1 MLTITLAAL
10 AGTLIPWIVF
20 SEMDKKSG
28 ASRGTLSRGA
38 FVGWFFGTFALAL
51 IGGGLGSFVDG
62 AGGTAAGV
70 GWAIALIPLA
80 WRRLR
85 DVGAPPWLAL
95 LGLLW
100 PVAILGHLALMFVP
114 GRSRV
119 ALEPSPKPFQLSQPP
134 PLPSRS
140 LPPPLPVQ
148 VSIPPPPAP
157 SMNLH
162 DYSVS
167 IPEGRSSGDGYV
179 QLEHG
184 TVYTISLGNSGLHPC
199 DAEVSIDGGPV
210 GVWRVDPRSTIT
222 LERPV
227 NDTGRFTF
235 YNAGTQEARL
245 AEVSNGPNA
254 GLVTVVFRPGRRVQL
269 GQTLYSAPVR
279 GGTGLSGM
287 SRQEFD
293 DAEELEHFDGQ
304 DITIHLRLVGVPSG
318 PRPLHKRSTPVPPP
332 VA

>member
-1 MLTITLAAL
+1 MLTIILAAL

-20 SEMDKKSG
+20 SERDKKAG
-28 ASRGTLSRGA
+28 AKKGIISRGA
-38 FVGWFFGTFALAL
+38 FAGWFFGTFVLAV
-51 IGGGLGSFVDG
+51 IGGGLGSLIDG
-62 AGGTAAGV
+62 AGGRAAGV

-100 PVAILGHLALMFVP
+100 PVAIFGHLALMFVP
-114 GRSRV
+114 GRGHE
-119 ALEPSPKPFQLSQPP
+119 ALAPVSKA
-134 PLPSRS
+134 S
-140 LPPPLPVQ
+140 LPPPLMGSSFSPPVPVQ
-148 VSIPPPPAP
+148 STPKPKPT
-157 SMNLH
+157 MNLH

-167 IPEGRSSGDGYV
+167 IPEGRSSNDGYV

-184 TVYTISLGNSGLHPC
+184 TFYSISLDNSGPHPC

-227 NDTGRFTF
+227 DDTGRFTF

-245 AEVSNGPNA
+245 AEVTNGPNA
-254 GLVTVVFRPGRRVQL
+254 GLVTVVFRPGRHVQL
-269 GQTLYSAPVR
+269 GQALYSAPVR

-287 SRQEFD
+287 SHQEFD

-304 DITIHLRLVGVPSG
+304 EITIHLRLVGVPSG

>member
-1 MLTITLAAL
+1 MLSIILAAF

-20 SEMDKKSG
+20 SERDKKAG
-28 ASRGTLSRGA
+28 AKTGTLSRAA
-38 FVGWFFGTFALAL
+38 FTGWFFGTFGLAV
-51 IGGGLGSFVDG
+51 IGGGVGSLIDG
-62 AGGTAAGV
+62 AGGGAAGV

-85 DVGAPPWLAL
+85 DAGAPPWLAF

-114 GRSRV
+114 GRRQE
-119 ALEPSPKPFQLSQPP
+119 ALEPVPKASQPP
-134 PLPSRS
+134 PLTGSS
-140 LPPPLPVQ
+140 SPPPVPLQ
-148 VSIPPPPAP
+148 SSNPPPKP

-184 TVYTISLGNSGLHPC
+184 TVYTISLSNSGPHPC
-199 DAEVSIDGGPV
+199 DAELSIDGGPV
-210 GVWRVDPRSTIT
+210 GVWRVDPRSTIN

-227 NDTGRFTF
+227 DDTGRFTF

-245 AEVSNGPNA
+245 AAVPNGPNA
-254 GLVTVVFRPGRRVQL
+254 GLVTVVFRPGKYVKL
-269 GQTLYSAPVR
+269 APVLCSAPVR
-279 GGTGLSGM
+279 VPGGTGLSGM
-287 SRQEFD
+287 SHQEFN
-293 DAEELEHFDGQ
+293 DADELEHFDGQ
-304 DITIHLRLVGVPSG
+304 EITINLRLVGVPSG

-332 VA
+332 V